1 MKIGIVN
8 YNIGNIGSVRSAFR
22 FFKLDV
28 RFVQTP
34 QELENVDVI
43 VLAGVG
49 NFITA
54 VRRLKALKMWDKID
68 KEVTVKKKPVIGI
81 CLGMQL
87 FSDLSYEGGRTKGF
101 GWIEGQVV
109 KMDGKDLRIPHI
121 GWNRV
126 NTSGKGIFNGIQNN
140 YFYFMHS
147 YHFVPKNKNLI
158 CGVTDYGDLKIVS
171 AVKKDNIIGVQFH
184 PEKSQSGGLRLLKNM
199 IKEINC

>member
-1 MKIGIVN
+1 
-8 YNIGNIGSVRSAFR
+8 
-22 FFKLDV
+22 
-28 RFVQTP
+28 
-34 QELENVDVI
+34 
-43 VLAGVG
+43 LAGVG
-49 NFITA
+49 TFITA